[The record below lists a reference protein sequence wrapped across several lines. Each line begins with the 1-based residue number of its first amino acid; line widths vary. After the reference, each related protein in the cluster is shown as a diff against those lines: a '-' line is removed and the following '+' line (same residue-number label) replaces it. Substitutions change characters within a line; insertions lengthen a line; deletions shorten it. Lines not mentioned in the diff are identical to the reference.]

1 MSEKLLTFLGVGD
14 RNRQLEAQLQDRKY
28 KRVRYFLPDTPDRE
42 IETPF
47 VGQAILELHP
57 DRFSQVVILGT
68 VDSMWDTLLI
78 HFLSDTQTEAEIDLY
93 TELFE
98 AIENKREAEVERLL
112 PRLARVLE
120 KRWRPGLQLKLIPVG
135 RTQEELWR
143 IFETLTGLKPSNTT
157 LSIDITHGLRYQPFF
172 LLLALQFFHL
182 TRPGVRL
189 GSVFYGAL
197 ELHDYYAGRAP
208 LFDLRPMLE
217 LMQWSL
223 GAQAFV
229 HYQDPEPLLELL
241 RNTAQESLRHEL
253 RQFARQI
260 NLNLFN
266 NFRERARKLSHQLRG
281 LSQRQEN
288 LPAPFRLV
296 EPFLVDF
303 CETFASA
310 KSDWEAL
317 LRLARRHLKYRRPA
331 LAVLAAHEA
340 VVHRLGEVYGVNPA
354 AKNPRGK
361 RYGSQLVLTLK
372 YPRVGRA
379 LPELKELVKAVDEL
393 QTIRNNTAHFRTD
406 AEGPD
411 PGYRLTKIRT
421 LLTTLEEK
429 LGHPALEQ
437 LPRLYPLERQ

>member
-14 RNRQLEAQLQDRKY
+14 RNRQLEAQLDRNY
-28 KRVRYFLPDTPDRE
+28 KRVRYFLPDAPDKQ

-68 VDSMWDTLLI
+68 VDSMWDTLLA
-78 HFLSDTQTEAEIDLY
+78 HFLSDSQTEAEIELY

-98 AIENKREAEVERLL
+98 AIENKREARVAQLL
-112 PRLARVLE
+112 PRLSRVLE
-120 KRWRPGLQLKLIPVG
+120 KRWRPGLQLKLIPIG
-135 RTQEELWR
+135 RTQEELWE

-172 LLLALQFFHL
+172 LLLALQYFHL

-197 ELHDYYAGRAP
+197 ELHDYYEGRAP

-241 RNTAQESLRHEL
+241 RDTAQESLRHEL

-361 RYGSQLVLTLK
+361 RYGSQLVLALK

-379 LPELKELVKAVDEL
+379 LPELKALVKAVDEL